1 MNVME
6 DGPSLIWGVVCIL
19 LLVSSLAARRLPLGY
34 VAKAGLAWIAI
45 FATLFAIFSFRFEF
59 IGIWER
65 VKADISGT
73 AGQNISGEAI
83 ELRRQD
89 DGHYWLM
96 VDINGKPVRFMLDSG
111 ATMTAINAT
120 TASEVGVE
128 ADGYPIILST
138 ANGRI
143 TAKRGVV
150 RSLSVGPHSIENH
163 QVVVSERF
171 GDVNVLGMNFL
182 NSMQSWRVE
191 ANMMVL
197 QPRIR
202 PLQ

>member
-1 MNVME
+1 MNIME
-6 DGPSLIWGVVCIL
+6 DGPSMIWGVVCLL

-59 IGIWER
+59 IGIWDR

-73 AGQNISGEAI
+73 AGQNISSEAI

-89 DGHYWLM
+89 DGHYWLT
-96 VDINGKPVRFMLDSG
+96 VNINGKPVRFMVDSG

-120 TASEVGVE
+120 TAREAGVE
-128 ADGYPIILST
+128 ADGYPIILGT

-143 TAKRGVV
+143 AAKRGVV

-171 GDVNVLGMNFL
+171 GEVNVLGMNFL

-197 QPRIR
+197 R
-202 PLQ
+202 P

>member
-73 AGQNISGEAI
+73 AGQNISSEAI

-128 ADGYPIILST
+128 ADGYPIILNT

-182 NSMQSWRVE
+182 NSMKSWRVE
-191 ANMMVL
+191 ANMMIL
-197 QPRIR
+197 QP
-202 PLQ
+202 

>member
-1 MNVME
+1 ME

-34 VAKAGLAWIAI
+34 IAKAGLAWVAI
-45 FATLFAIFSFRFEF
+45 FAALFAIFSFRFEF

-73 AGQNISGEAI
+73 GGQSVSSEAI

-96 VDINGKPVRFMLDSG
+96 VDINGKPVRFMVDSG

-120 TASEVGVE
+120 TAMEAGVE
-128 ADGYPIILST
+128 ADGYPVILST
-138 ANGRI
+138 ANGRVA
-143 TAKRGVV
+143 AKRANV
-150 RSLSVGPHSIENH
+150 RSLTVGPHRIENH
-163 QVVVSERF
+163 PVVVSKRF
-171 GDVNVLGMNFL
+171 GDVNLLGMNFL

-197 QPRIR
+197 QP
-202 PLQ
+202 

>member
-1 MNVME
+1 ME

-34 VAKAGLAWIAI
+34 IAKAGLAWVAI
-45 FATLFAIFSFRFEF
+45 FAALFAIFSFRFEF

-73 AGQNISGEAI
+73 GGQSVSSEAI

-96 VDINGKPVRFMLDSG
+96 VDINGKPVRFMVDSG

-120 TASEVGVE
+120 TAIETGVE

-138 ANGRI
+138 ANGRVA
-143 TAKRGVV
+143 AKRAIV
-150 RSLSVGPHSIENH
+150 RSLTVGPHRIENH
-163 QVVVSERF
+163 PVVVSERF
-171 GDVNVLGMNFL
+171 GDVNLLGMNFL

-197 QPRIR
+197 QP
-202 PLQ
+202 

>member
-1 MNVME
+1 MNIME
-6 DGPSLIWGVVCIL
+6 DGPSMIWGVVCIL

-65 VKADISGT
+65 LKADISGT

-96 VDINGKPVRFMLDSG
+96 VNINGEPVRFMVDSG
-111 ATMTAINAT
+111 ATLTAINAT
-120 TASEVGVE
+120 TAREAGVE
-128 ADGYPIILST
+128 ADRYPIILGT

-143 TAKRGVV
+143 AAKRGVV
-150 RSLSVGPHSIENH
+150 RLLSVGPHSIENH

-182 NSMQSWRVE
+182 NSLQSWRVE

-197 QPRIR
+197 QP
-202 PLQ
+202 

>member
-1 MNVME
+1 MNIME
-6 DGPSLIWGVVCIL
+6 DGPSMIWGVVCLL

-59 IGIWER
+59 IGIWDR

-73 AGQNISGEAI
+73 AGQNISSEAI

-89 DGHYWLM
+89 DGHYWLT
-96 VDINGKPVRFMLDSG
+96 VNINGKPVRFMVDSG

-120 TASEVGVE
+120 TAREAGVE
-128 ADGYPIILST
+128 ADGYPIILGT

-143 TAKRGVV
+143 AAKRANV
-150 RSLSVGPHSIENH
+150 RSLTVGPHSIENH

-171 GDVNVLGMNFL
+171 GEVNVLGMNFL

-197 QPRIR
+197 R
-202 PLQ
+202 P